1 MQPGSCRAQ
10 TLHFG
15 DSGGRRSPAWLWG
28 PGCWVEPAGQELCQ
42 DAGFSPAESCPGHP
56 RLSARVCPGEPVALW
71 RHVPSPQGVPEDRGR
86 RWALRD
92 PWGLQGHLPL
102 GGQVGRSPP
111 TGGKAKVRGTPR
123 SHPLPRLGAR
133 GRIPGRGS
141 GPQGSPSA
149 GSSDEACP
157 GPAETRTLLG
167 GGHSTAH
174 TPPSGHLSQPQ
185 LLSAEITVTADALS
199 SYLPKQSGVT
209 VRGPGEG
216 LFLPKP
222 QEVSEWTMRALA
234 GAPGARETHRVYQTR
249 RAQVPPH
256 PMSPRYRWGGLGAD
270 KEEARGAGQGQHG
283 AMARAQRATLVPS
296 AEPSSDLWFPGAA
309 AGRLRGRP
317 QWKRASQD
325 KETHGSLTPQPPGS
339 TSGALSLRGAPSL
352 KGWEGIP
359 GPGQAAARLGS
370 GAVSAAPP
378 SLPGTCHPS

>member
-1 MQPGSCRAQ
+1 M
-10 TLHFG
+10 
-15 DSGGRRSPAWLWG
+15 
-28 PGCWVEPAGQELCQ
+28 EPAGQELRQ

-56 RLSARVCPGEPVALW
+56 RPSARVCLGELVALR

-92 PWGLQGHLPL
+92 PWGLRGHLPL

-111 TGGKAKVRGTPR
+111 TGGKAKVRGTPQ
-123 SHPLPRLGAR
+123 SHPPPRLGAR

-167 GGHSTAH
+167 GGRSTTFPSPHSSFRPPLP
-174 TPPSGHLSQPQ
+174 TPAPLGWNNFGDSRCSEQLPPQTERSHCSGAGGGSLSPE
-185 LLSAEITVTADALS
+185 APGGIGMDHE
-199 SYLPKQSGVT
+199 
-209 VRGPGEG
+209 GPGRGSWSTGDPQG
-216 LFLPKP
+216 LSDTQEPKCRP
-222 QEVSEWTMRALA
+222 IQ
-234 GAPGARETHRVYQTR
+234 
-249 RAQVPPH
+249 
-256 PMSPRYRWGGLGAD
+256 MSPRYRRGGLGAD

-359 GPGQAAARLGS
+359 GPGQAATRLGS

>member
-56 RLSARVCPGEPVALW
+56 RPSARVCPGEPVALW
-71 RHVPSPQGVPEDRGR
+71 RHIPSPQGVPEDRGR

-92 PWGLQGHLPL
+92 PWGLRGHLPL

-123 SHPLPRLGAR
+123 SHPPPRLGAR

-167 GGHSTAH
+167 GGRSTTFPSPHSSFRPPLP
-174 TPPSGHLSQPQ
+174 TPAPLGWNNFGDSRCSEQLPPQTEWSHCSGAGGGSLSPE
-185 LLSAEITVTADALS
+185 APGGIGMDHE
-199 SYLPKQSGVT
+199 
-209 VRGPGEG
+209 GPGRGSWSTGDPQG
-216 LFLPKP
+216 LSDTQGPKCHPIQCP
-222 QEVSEWTMRALA
+222 QGTGGEAWV
-234 GAPGARETHRVYQTR
+234 QTR
-249 RAQVPPH
+249 RRPGVPAKGSTGQWPGLSVPPW
-256 PMSPRYRWGGLGAD
+256 SPL
-270 KEEARGAGQGQHG
+270 
-283 AMARAQRATLVPS
+283 PS
-296 AEPSSDLWFPGAA
+296 
-309 AGRLRGRP
+309 
-317 QWKRASQD
+317 
-325 KETHGSLTPQPPGS
+325 PPL
-339 TSGALSLRGAPSL
+339 TSGFQEQLQDGCVAAPSGNVHRRTKRL
-352 KGWEGIP
+352 MAP
-359 GPGQAAARLGS
+359 SPLSRQGPR
-370 GAVSAAPP
+370 VEHCP
-378 SLPGTCHPS
+378 

>member
-1 MQPGSCRAQ
+1 MTKPVLAPRRPG
-10 TLHFG
+10 L
-15 DSGGRRSPAWLWG
+15 
-28 PGCWVEPAGQELCQ
+28 CWA
-42 DAGFSPAESCPGHP
+42 AA
-56 RLSARVCPGEPVALW
+56 
-71 RHVPSPQGVPEDRGR
+71 VP
-86 RWALRD
+86 
-92 PWGLQGHLPL
+92 
-102 GGQVGRSPP
+102 PP
-111 TGGKAKVRGTPR
+111 
-123 SHPLPRLGAR
+123 S
-133 GRIPGRGS
+133 
-141 GPQGSPSA
+141 Q
-149 GSSDEACP
+149 
-157 GPAETRTLLG
+157 
-167 GGHSTAH
+167 AH
-174 TPPSGHLSQPQ
+174 TPLSGHLSQPQ
-185 LLSAEITVTADALS
+185 LLSAGITSVTAGALN

-216 LFLPKP
+216 LFLLKP
-222 QEVSEWTMRALA
+222 QEVSEWTMRPW
-234 GAPGARETHRVYQTR
+234 PGLLEHGRPTGSIRHA

-256 PMSPRYRWGGLGAD
+256 PMSPRYRRGGLGAD
-270 KEEARGAGQGQHG
+270 KEEARSAGQGQHG

-359 GPGQAAARLGS
+359 GPGQAATRLGS